1 MQCNDIIDKP
11 ILQRNKLKQEDNSFY
26 DTNRIN
32 MAINNQFRSNTN
44 FLTTNN
50 ENSEIESGE
59 LLKVN

>member
-1 MQCNDIIDKP
+1 MNK
-11 ILQRNKLKQEDNSFY
+11 NKLKQEDNSFY